1 MQIERRTIELRVE
14 SDDTGEPTKFV
25 GYAAVFNSRTDLGWY
40 HEEIAPGA
48 FTRAI
53 EENQDVRALINH
65 DANLVLGRT
74 TAGTLTLTEDDHGLR
89 MEIDPPDTTAARDL
103 MTLVERGDVSQ
114 CSFGFIAQKEE
125 WADDDD
131 DGEVRRL
138 IDCDLFDCSV
148 VTFPA
153 YPDTEV
159 DARSVE
165 QVYRDHNETEGDH
178 TAPEGDPEPAEHLP
192 VWAKAQDDAANA

>member
-1 MQIERRTIELRVE
+1 MKIERRTIELRAE
-14 SDDTGEPTKFV
+14 RSDDAPTKFV
-25 GYAAVFNSRTDLGWY
+25 GYAAVFDTRTDLGFY

-48 FTRAI
+48 FARAI
-53 EENQDVRALINH
+53 DEKQDVRALINH
-65 DANLVLGRT
+65 DPNLVLGRT
-74 TAGTLTLTEDDHGLR
+74 TAGTLTLAEDDHGLR
-89 MEIDPPDTTAARDL
+89 MEIEPPDTQAARDL

-125 WADDDD
+125 WTETDD

-153 YPDTEV
+153 YPETSV

-165 QVYRDHNETEGDH
+165 QVYRDHSDAEADH
-178 TAPEGDPEPAEHLP
+178 EAAEGDPEPTEHTP
-192 VWAKAQDDAANA
+192 GWIRAHVDAANA